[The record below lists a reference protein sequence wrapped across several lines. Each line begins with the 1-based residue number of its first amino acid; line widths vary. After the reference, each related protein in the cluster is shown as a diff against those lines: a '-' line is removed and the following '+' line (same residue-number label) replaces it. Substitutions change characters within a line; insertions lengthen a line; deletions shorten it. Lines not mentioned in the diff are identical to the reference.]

1 MATTIRQELEDEF
14 LSTIRK
20 GQDIALDALK
30 PLVQAVQYGIPTM
43 PTVRRPFAD
52 RLPTAHAVAA
62 DG

>member
-30 PLVQAVQYGIPTM
+30 PLVQAVPSPT
-43 PTVRRPFAD
+43 PKDSTRSPSGGSPPISA
-52 RLPTAHAVAA
+52 P
-62 DG
+62 GP